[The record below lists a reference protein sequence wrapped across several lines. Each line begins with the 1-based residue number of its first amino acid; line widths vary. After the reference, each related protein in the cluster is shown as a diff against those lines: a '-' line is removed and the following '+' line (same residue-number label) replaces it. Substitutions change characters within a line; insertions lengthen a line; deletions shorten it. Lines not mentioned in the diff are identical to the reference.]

1 MVTFVFDRVVSK
13 VRFVFFTMLVL
24 LLSHS
29 VAISDE
35 LTQGQKDFSD
45 DMDRIQESSV
55 REIKKQAEERREQ
68 ETRKQDE
75 SIVVAQRLSDD
86 ETETQDE
93 RIEQLERK
101 LESVTQELQTL
112 KSEGTSNAQMQAIEE
127 KLNILAEEID
137 NIKQASVV
145 EEPTYEQVY
154 GAGPAASKVYL
165 KDKGL
170 SIGGYGELIVGQIRD
185 GENNVV
191 DAQRVVLYF
200 GYKFTERIIFNS
212 ELEFEHATTS
222 SNQSGQSGS
231 VSAEFALLDFLL
243 WPELNL
249 RGGLL
254 LAPFG
259 IINEVHE
266 PTTFFGV
273 FRPSVERVI
282 IPTTWRENGLGIFG
296 DIDLQSAG
304 SVNYRAYIMNSFDAR
319 GFKASDNR
327 GLRVKGNRALLND
340 YAFVSRVEYV
350 PLPYVAIG
358 GSIFLGNTGQDL
370 TIENEESAFNGDSF
384 GGFFQ
389 MYEADIQFQ
398 YRGFE
403 GRALGVYTSLDDA
416 ARINAL
422 NDLTGDDSVGNE
434 QWGYYV
440 VGGYNL
446 LSLANYT
453 NQYAQYLAPF
463 VRWEQYDS
471 QSSVPSGF
479 ERNPANDR
487 SDLTIGLNYKPIP
500 NVVVKVEY
508 QWLDNEADDS
518 DNQVNFGLGY
528 VF

>member
-1 MVTFVFDRVVSK
+1 MVKFTDTKGLLTAHSVVL
-13 VRFVFFTMLVL
+13 TL
-24 LLSHS
+24 LLLILPTMSISSEELS
-29 VAISDE
+29 VD
-35 LTQGQKDFSD
+35 QKVFAD
-45 DMDRIQESSV
+45 DLAQIQSS
-55 REIKKQAEERREQ
+55 RARQIHKEAQEQKKS
-68 ETRKQDE
+68 E

-93 RIEQLERK
+93 RIEQLEKK
-101 LESVTQELQTL
+101 LESVTNELKEL
-112 KSEGTSNAQMQAIEE
+112 KAEGTPDDRLVSIEE

-145 EEPTYEQVY
+145 DEPTYEPVY

-165 KDKGL
+165 KDRGL
-170 SIGGYGELIVGQIRD
+170 SIGGYGELVVGQIRE
-185 GENNVV
+185 GEDNIV

-212 ELEFEHATTS
+212 EIEFEHGTTS
-222 SNQSGQSGS
+222 SNQDGRSGS

-243 WPELNL
+243 LPEINL

-259 IINEVHE
+259 IVNEVHE

-282 IPTTWRENGLGIFG
+282 IPTTWRENGIGIFG

-304 SVNYRAYIMNSFDAR
+304 SINYRAYVMNSFDAR
-319 GFKASDNR
+319 GFKASNNR
-327 GLRVKGNRALLND
+327 SLRIKGNRALFNNV
-340 YAFVSRVEYV
+340 AFVSRVEYE
-350 PLPYVAIG
+350 PLPYLAIG
-358 GSIFLGNTGQDL
+358 GSIFLGNTGQDQ
-370 TIENEESAFNGDSF
+370 TIENEESEFNGDKF
-384 GGFFQ
+384 KGFFQ
-389 MYEADIQFQ
+389 MYEGDVQLQ

-403 GRALGVYTSLDDA
+403 GRALVVYTSLDDVD
-416 ARINAL
+416 RINAL
-422 NDLTGDDSVGNE
+422 NDFTGDESVGE
-434 QWGYYV
+434 SQWGYYL

-446 LSLANYT
+446 LTLANFT
-453 NQYAQYLAPF
+453 SQYAQYLAPF

-508 QWLDNEADDS
+508 QWLDNDANDS
-518 DNQVNFGLGY
+518 QNQINFGLGY

>member
-1 MVTFVFDRVVSK
+1 MGNSASSL
-13 VRFVFFTMLVL
+13 FFLNVCLITWAILFISISSTDA
-24 LLSHS
+24 LS
-29 VAISDE
+29 DD
-35 LTQGQKDFSD
+35 LTNGQKAFSD
-45 DMDRIQESSV
+45 DLARVQKNAA
-55 REIKKQAEERREQ
+55 RQIKKEAQR
-68 ETRKQDE
+68 RKQE
-75 SIVVAQRLSDD
+75 KSESSIVVAQRLSDD
-86 ETETQDE
+86 MTETQDE

-101 LESVTQELQTL
+101 LESVTEELKEL
-112 KSEGTSNAQMQAIEE
+112 KAGGTPDDRLESIEE
-127 KLNILAEEID
+127 KLNVLAEEID

-145 EEPTYEQVY
+145 EEPTYEAVY

-165 KDKGL
+165 KDRGL
-170 SIGGYGELIVGQIRD
+170 SIGGYGELIIGQVREDEDNI
-185 GENNVV
+185 V

-212 ELEFEHATTS
+212 EIEFEHGTTS
-222 SNQSGQSGS
+222 SNQDGRSGS

-259 IINEVHE
+259 IVNEIHE

-282 IPTTWRENGLGIFG
+282 IPTTWRENGIGIFG
-296 DIDLQSAG
+296 DIDLRNAG
-304 SVNYRAYIMNSFDAR
+304 SINYRAYVMNSFDAR
-319 GFKASDNR
+319 GFRASSNR
-327 GLRVKGNRALLND
+327 GLRNNGNRALFNNV
-340 YAFVSRVEYV
+340 AFVSRAEYV

-358 GSIFLGNTGQDL
+358 ASVFLGNTGQDQR
-370 TIENEESAFNGDSF
+370 IENEESPFNGQRFS
-384 GGFFQ
+384 GFFQ
-389 MYEADIQFQ
+389 MYEGDIQVQ

-403 GRALGVYTSLDDA
+403 ARALGVITRLDDG

-434 QWGYYV
+434 QWGYYL

-446 LSLANYT
+446 LSLANYS

-463 VRWEQYDS
+463 IRWEQYDS
-471 QSSVPSGF
+471 QASVPRGF
-479 ERNPANDR
+479 TRNPANDR
-487 SDLTIGLNYKPIP
+487 RDLTIGLNYKPIP

-508 QWLDNEADDS
+508 QWLDNEADES
-518 DNQVNFGLGY
+518 RNQINFGLGY

>member
-1 MVTFVFDRVVSK
+1 MDNFGK
-13 VRFVFFTMLVL
+13 
-24 LLSHS
+24 
-29 VAISDE
+29 AISSPGTFRIILALLILMLPAVSSSSKE
-35 LTQGQKDFSD
+35 LSEDQKKFAQDLAQVQSN
-45 DMDRIQESSV
+45 RA
-55 REIKKQAEERREQ
+55 KQIHGEAQR
-68 ETRKQDE
+68 RKQSE
-75 SIVVAQRLSDD
+75 NKVVAQRLSDD

-93 RIEQLERK
+93 RIEQLEKK
-101 LESVTQELQTL
+101 LESVTQELKEL
-112 KSEGTSNAQMQAIEE
+112 KTEGTPDDRLQSIEE

-145 EEPTYEQVY
+145 DDPTYESVY

-165 KDKGL
+165 KDRGL
-170 SIGGYGELIVGQIRD
+170 SIGGYGELVIGQIRED
-185 GENNVV
+185 EDNIV

-212 ELEFEHATTS
+212 ELEFEHGTTS
-222 SNQSGQSGS
+222 SNQDGRSGS

-259 IINEVHE
+259 IVNEIHE

-282 IPTTWRENGLGIFG
+282 IPTTWRENGIGIFG
-296 DIDLQSAG
+296 DLDLQSAG
-304 SVNYRAYIMNSFDAR
+304 SINYRAYVMNSFDAR
-319 GFKASDNR
+319 GFRASSNR
-327 GLRVKGNRALLND
+327 GLRVKGNRALFND
-340 YAFVSRVEYV
+340 VAFVSRVEYE
-350 PLPYVAIG
+350 PLPYLAIG
-358 GSIFLGNTGQDL
+358 GSIFLGNTGQDQ
-370 TIENEESAFNGDSF
+370 TIENEESPFNGDRF

-389 MYEADIQFQ
+389 MYEGDVQVQ

-403 GRALGVYTSLDDA
+403 GRALVVYTSLDDA

-434 QWGYYV
+434 QWGYYL

-446 LSLANYT
+446 LSLADFT

-471 QSSVPSGF
+471 QASVPSGF

-508 QWLDNEADDS
+508 QWLDNDADDS
-518 DNQVNFGLGY
+518 RNQINFGLGY

>member
-1 MVTFVFDRVVSK
+1 MIGFRSTLGLLAVCSFI
-13 VRFVFFTMLVL
+13 FTL
-24 LLSHS
+24 LLLMLPTIGSSSNELSEDQKVFADDLAQVQSNRAKQIHQEAQRHRHS
-29 VAISDE
+29 
-35 LTQGQKDFSD
+35 
-45 DMDRIQESSV
+45 ESV
-55 REIKKQAEERREQ
+55 
-68 ETRKQDE
+68 
-75 SIVVAQRLSDD
+75 VVAQRLSDD

-93 RIEQLERK
+93 RIEQLEKK
-101 LESVTQELQTL
+101 LESVTQELKEL
-112 KSEGTSNAQMQAIEE
+112 KAEGTPDDRLVSIEE

-145 EEPTYEQVY
+145 DEPTYESVY

-165 KDKGL
+165 KDRGL
-170 SIGGYGELIVGQIRD
+170 SIGGYGELVIGQVRE
-185 GENNVV
+185 GEDNIV
-191 DAQRVVLYF
+191 DAQRIVLYF

-212 ELEFEHATTS
+212 EIEFEHGTTS
-222 SNQSGQSGS
+222 SNQDGRSGS

-259 IINEVHE
+259 IVNEVHE

-273 FRPSVERVI
+273 FRPSVERII
-282 IPTTWRENGLGIFG
+282 IPTTWRENGVGIFG
-296 DIDLQSAG
+296 DFDLQSAG
-304 SVNYRAYIMNSFDAR
+304 SINYRAYVMNSFDAR
-319 GFKASDNR
+319 GFRASNNR
-327 GLRVKGNRALLND
+327 SLRIKGNRALFNNV
-340 YAFVSRVEYV
+340 AFVSRVEYE
-350 PLPYVAIG
+350 PLPYVSVG
-358 GSIFLGNTGQDL
+358 GSIFLGNTGQDQA
-370 TIENEESAFNGDSF
+370 IENEESAFNGDKF

-389 MYEADIQFQ
+389 MYEGDVQFQ

-403 GRALGVYTSLDDA
+403 GRALVVYTSLDDA

-422 NDLTGDDSVGNE
+422 NDFTGEDSVGDE
-434 QWGYYV
+434 QWGYYL
-440 VGGYNL
+440 VGAYNL
-446 LSLANYT
+446 LSLGSFT

-518 DNQVNFGLGY
+518 RNQFNFGLGY